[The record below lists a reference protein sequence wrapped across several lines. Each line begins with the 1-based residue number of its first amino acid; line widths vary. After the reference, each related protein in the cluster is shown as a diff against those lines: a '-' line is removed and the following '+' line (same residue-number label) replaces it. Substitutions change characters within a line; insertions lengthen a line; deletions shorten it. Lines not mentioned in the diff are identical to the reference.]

1 MTRKFLFVA
10 LAVVTVVTFRRDAAA
25 QLRTTLAVTASYD
38 DNLFRNYLSQGDI
51 NTNSSLS
58 LDYTPPE
65 SDFNFFASGSA
76 GTFRQFSDRRFVSGT
91 LGGMYTTSF
100 GEQSQNNF
108 SVTSSYFARF
118 NAGTHDVY
126 NLSQFISSANLKY
139 YLDFDNGFMGRIGY
153 RLRYRSYHNLDQ
165 FTYTEHLG
173 VAQLSKFFQTK
184 TTIIVEFNL
193 GNKQYSAVPTTVA
206 TTSSGSGSEH
216 GGMHGGSG
224 WMNEG
229 ENGEMMESSQ
239 WSYGNHSGSIITYST
254 PNTTQLTALAR
265 VAQSLGATTGLSVQY
280 LRRSN
285 ITDRTRFI
293 TSSGTDFQGD
303 AELWDDPYGYE
314 GNEFDAVLTQI
325 LPWDITAR
333 LGADYLLKN
342 YSRRVFTAVDTDI
355 PTGPFRDD
363 TKAVAGIGL
372 TKTFGEG
379 FFSELTLTVNY
390 MYQRN
395 TSNDPYYDYTNNVFS
410 IGAVIGL

>member
-1 MTRKFLFVA
+1 MTRRFLFIA
-10 LAVVTVVTFRRDAAA
+10 LAVVTLLATRQQAAA
-25 QLRTTLAVTASYD
+25 QLRTTLAVVASYD
-38 DNLFRNYLSQGDI
+38 DNLFRNNLTQGDL

-76 GTFRQFSDRRFVSGT
+76 GMFRQFSDRRFFAGT
-91 LGGMYTTSF
+91 LGGMYTTAF
-100 GEQSQNNF
+100 GEQGQNNF

-118 NAGTHDVY
+118 NTGTHDVY
-126 NLSQFISSANLKY
+126 NLSQFIGSANLKY

-153 RLRYRSYHNLDQ
+153 RLRYRSYRNLDQ

-184 TTIIVEFNL
+184 TTVIVEFNL
-193 GNKQYSAVPTTVA
+193 GNKQYSAVPTTV
-206 TTSSGSGSEH
+206 TTASSGGSSEH
-216 GGMHGGSG
+216 GGMHGSSG
-224 WMNEG
+224 WMNSG
-229 ENGEMMESSQ
+229 DDGEMMESSQ
-239 WSYGNHSGSIITYST
+239 WNYGSHTGSIITYST

-265 VAQSLGATTGLSVQY
+265 VAQSLGATTGLSLQY
-280 LRRSN
+280 LRRLN
-285 ITDRTRFI
+285 VTDRTRFI

-314 GNEFDAVLTQI
+314 GNEFSTVLTQI

-333 LGADYLLKN
+333 LSAEYLLKN
-342 YSRRVFTAVDTDI
+342 YSRRVFSAADTDI

-372 TKTFGEG
+372 TKKFGEG
-379 FFSELTLTVNY
+379 FFSELTLSLSY

-395 TSNDPYYDYTNNVFS
+395 TSNDPYYDYANNVIS